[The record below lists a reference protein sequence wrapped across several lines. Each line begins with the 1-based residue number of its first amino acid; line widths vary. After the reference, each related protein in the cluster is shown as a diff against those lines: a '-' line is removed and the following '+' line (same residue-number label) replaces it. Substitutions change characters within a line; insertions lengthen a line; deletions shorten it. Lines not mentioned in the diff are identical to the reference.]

1 MASPL
6 VAKNSGQWPLNSKV
20 LAFSFA
26 IFAIIFQTT
35 SSLHSCTPR
44 EACRVV
50 EFRPV
55 IPEDSSGLRALELQS
70 SGANAPIA
78 ELDYGDGLANEVP
91 TAFPYEESSFTINS
105 HQTCECASGFECPDE
120 NSTDT
125 ERSIR
130 LDSFTELKLCVPK
143 VRYPTCRDFRRPV
156 VRLFKDIVDD
166 QEKEQSNQSPSDDE
180 MRFAKVTVWCRCES
194 GRFGKSRNVEIWMN
208 GRQHA
213 IPYMCSRNRAR

>member
-1 MASPL
+1 MAANKQPNRWSLKTTAPIVFFVL
-6 VAKNSGQWPLNSKV
+6 LIVVSK
-20 LAFSFA
+20 
-26 IFAIIFQTT
+26 TT
-35 SSLHSCTPR
+35 TALHACTPR

-50 EFRPV
+50 EYRPV

-70 SGANAPIA
+70 SGANGPIS

-91 TAFPYEESSFTINS
+91 TAFPYEESTFTVDS
-105 HQTCECASGFECPDE
+105 HQVCDCATGFECPDE
-120 NSTDT
+120 NSTDI

-143 VRYPTCRDFRRPV
+143 IRYPICRDFRRPV

-166 QEKEQSNQSPSDDE
+166 QHQNNQSPTDNE
-180 MRFAKVTVWCRCES
+180 MRFAKATVWCRCES

-208 GRQHA
+208 GMQHA
-213 IPYMCSRNRAR
+213 IPYVCSRNRAR